1 MKRLLL
7 ILILT
12 FSFQTLSK
20 ADDIS
25 DFEIEGMSIGDSALD
40 FFSEAK
46 IKSSKR
52 NYYRNNDFSV
62 SEININGELYKTIH
76 ISYKTG
82 DDKYLM
88 KGISA
93 TILYQYNIKDC
104 YEKKDEI
111 TKEISSVFDKIKPID
126 GGKVKHQQDKS
137 GKSTLSN
144 VLFHFESGDLIM
156 VSCYDW
162 SKKMNYIDHLRI
174 SFRTKNFKNFINY
187 KAYK

>member
-1 MKRLLL
+1 MDFTQCTRKRKDGTEFCGSHNKNLPNG
-7 ILILT
+7 
-12 FSFQTLSK
+12 K
-20 ADDIS
+20 
-25 DFEIEGMSIGDSALD
+25 IGDDGSCFNKTKGKRGRKRKNPTINVD
-40 FFSEAK
+40 DNDIVG
-46 IKSSKR
+46 IKK
-52 NYYRNNDFSV
+52 Y
-62 SEININGELYKTIH
+62 INGELYKTIH

-82 DDKYLM
+82 DDKYVM
-88 KGISA
+88 EGISA

-111 TKEISSVFDKIKPID
+111 AKEILSVFDKVKPID

-144 VLFHFESGDLIM
+144 ILFHFESGDLIM